1 MFTSKQA
8 MTAREVGSAHAK
20 LTELLRHRDDWYDG
34 TVASVDARLAAI
46 DNALPFLARVAS
58 TDDDMLLQSESLK
71 AERRNLIGLRKDL
84 LEGGFTGVRS
94 IPRMSQA
101 GPPSR
106 TARHFVATRLR
117 RFLAENAD
125 ALGDPDEMDERAENY
140 AEINTLQLPVVDS
153 NSVVSHFRIAVN
165 WEVRNHLAEY
175 RKREARASR
184 NRVASV
190 DDYPDEML
198 FG

>member
-34 TVASVDARLAAI
+34 TVASVDARLSAV
-46 DNALPFLARVAS
+46 DNALPLVKRAAAS
-58 TDDDMLLQSESLK
+58 DDDMLLQAESLK
-71 AERRNLIGLRKDL
+71 AERRNLIALRNDL
-84 LEGGFTGVRS
+84 LEGGFVGARS
-94 IPRMSQA
+94 IPRISQA

-117 RFLAENAD
+117 HFLAENSD
-125 ALGDPDEMDERAENY
+125 ALGDPDEMDERAENF

-165 WEVRNHLAEY
+165 WAVRNHIAET
-175 RKREARASR
+175 RKRQVRESHRTAA
-184 NRVASV
+184 V
-190 DDYPDEML
+190 DEYPDEML